1 MIGFSIFSPVEG
13 LGKDV
18 VNWLGHSI
26 SEGIGGF
33 SSWAIGGVIHAMAST
48 TTPDFTTWFAGP
60 WRAML
65 AVVVW
70 LSIPILFVGVGTAA
84 LRGDLTAVLKR
95 GLGAPVLMAVGTA
108 VAVPVTAGVLTLVNG
123 CCGLLVDVAIGGNQ
137 GFGQGLSHLS
147 DFALSATVASGG
159 SGLPGLAAALIVALA
174 GLAALAIWFV
184 LALRGALLYLE
195 VLAVPLAL
203 CGLYWGGTAHW
214 IKKLIDLIVATI
226 LSQLVIT
233 MLMVLAAA
241 DLNKNQLALNGSV
254 GADMTTLFLAVAFLV
269 LGSLALPMALRHVP
283 AATEHAAAAAAQISA
298 PGRMTYMG
306 SRIAGTTK
314 MMGGS
319 GGGTQAIVRQAGAAA
334 GPLGVAASAGVGA
347 ATSAA
352 RSGVDAATGA
362 ATGAAGGEPERGQTT
377 GTTGPSGSGP
387 GGGVSQSSSVGA
399 GSAAT
404 RQAAASLPGRTDG
417 ASPRPA
423 PPGQALGGRA
433 GEGAA
438 LRGAGGPSRG

>member
-18 VNWLGHSI
+18 VSWFGHSI

-84 LRGDLTAVLKR
+84 LRGDLTSVLRR

-108 VAVPVTAGVLTLVNG
+108 VAVPVTAGVLTLVNA

-195 VLAVPLAL
+195 VLAIPLAL

-214 IKKLIDLIVATI
+214 IKKLVDLIVATI

-241 DLNKNQLALNGSV
+241 DLNKNQLAVNGSV
-254 GADMTTLFLAVAFLV
+254 SGDMTTLFLAVAFLV

-283 AATEHAAAAAAQISA
+283 AATEHAAAAASQIGA

-306 SRIAGTTK
+306 SRIAGTAK

-319 GGGTQAIVRQAGAAA
+319 TGTQAIVRQAGTAV
-334 GPLGVAASAGVGA
+334 PLGLAASVGA
-347 ATSAA
+347 GTATSAV

-362 ATGAAGGEPERGQTT
+362 ANAVAGGERESGQGT
-377 GTTGPSGSGP
+377 GNTGPSGSGP
-387 GGGVSQSSSVGA
+387 GGGGLSH
-399 GSAAT
+399 GSGGGTGNAST
-404 RQAAASLPGRTDG
+404 RQAPSGNPARRDG
-417 ASPRPA
+417 SSARPA
-423 PPGQALGGRA
+423 PPGPAVPDGTGFGSA
-433 GEGAA
+433 V
-438 LRGAGGPSRG
+438 RGARGGLSHG